1 MSDKFFSV
9 AIDGPSG
16 AGKSSLA
23 KSVAERFGFI
33 YADTGAIYRTLGL
46 AVKRAGI
53 GSKDAA
59 GISTLLPS
67 VEIELRHDSEGR
79 QRMMLSGEDVSD
91 AIRTPEM
98 SIYASDVSAIPEVR
112 AFLMEM
118 QRDLARK
125 HNLIMDGRDIG
136 TAVLPDADLK
146 IFLVASS
153 EARATRRLKQLT
165 NQGIDTTFEAVLTDI
180 EYRDK
185 NDSSRAAAPLKPAE
199 DSVHVDNTQ
208 NTFEQ
213 SRDIISSLI
222 SERYKP

>member
-59 GISTLLPS
+59 GVSALLPS

-79 QRMMLSGEDVSD
+79 QRMLLSGEDVSD

-153 EARATRRLKQLT
+153 EARAMRRLRQLAD
-165 NQGIDTTFEAVLTDI
+165 QGIDTTFEAVLTDI

-185 NDSSRAAAPLKPAE
+185 NDSSRAAAPLKPAD

-213 SRDIISSLI
+213 SRDLISSLI
-222 SERYKP
+222 LERYRP

>member
-59 GISTLLPS
+59 GISALLPS